1 MRPVR
6 PAAALAPLAALLVT
20 LSPSHP
26 VTLSRAQAADAP
38 GPSEWDRVTDK
49 AITYLKSTQAPDGS
63 WSEAHSP
70 GITGVVLT
78 GMLRTGKLSP
88 KDPVAEKALRY
99 IEGLINPKAGH
110 IAGRDPKVQLQ
121 NYVTC
126 VNVLA
131 LASAN
136 RDSYKAVVADAAE
149 FLKKLQWDEG
159 EGKGKADDFYGGAG
173 YDSKSRPDLSNTQ
186 FFLDA
191 LVAAG
196 VPKNDPAF
204 RKAEIFVSRC
214 QNKPGEYNDR
224 PWAAKCD
231 DGSFI
236 YSAAAGGQTKASDA
250 PDARGVL
257 AGYGSMTYAGIK
269 SLIYCGVSKQDPRV
283 QKAYEWVRKNYTVDR
298 NPGMPGERG
307 QWGLYYYYHTMAKC
321 LDVLG
326 VDEVVDADGVRHDW
340 RSDITA
346 ALAKR
351 QRPDGSW
358 ANPNDHWM
366 EGDPHVVTGYAL
378 MALSYCKP
386 KK

>member
-1 MRPVR
+1 MKSLARFALPILLCLPQAVR
-6 PAAALAPLAALLVT
+6 
-20 LSPSHP
+20 
-26 VTLSRAQAADAP
+26 AADP
-38 GPSEWDRVTDK
+38 PNSSEWDRVTDK
-49 AITYLKSTQAPDGS
+49 AVAYLKSQQSPDGS
-63 WSEAHSP
+63 WSEVRSP
-70 GITGVVLT
+70 GITGIALT
-78 GMLRTGKLSP
+78 GMLKTGKLSP

-99 IEGLINPKAGH
+99 IESLINPKAGH
-110 IAGRDPKVQLQ
+110 IAGKDPKVQLQ

-131 LASAN
+131 LTSAD
-136 RDSYKAVVADAAE
+136 RESYRAVVADAAN
-149 FLKKLQWDEG
+149 FLRNLQWDEG
-159 EGKGKADDFYGGAG
+159 EGKSSKDDFYGGAG

-191 LVAAG
+191 LHEAG
-196 VPKNDPAF
+196 IPKDDPAYK
-204 RKAEIFVSRC
+204 KAQVFISRC
-214 QNKPGEYNDR
+214 QNLKGEHNDQ
-224 PWAAKCD
+224 PWAGKRD

-250 PDARGVL
+250 PDADGGL

-269 SLIYCGVSKQDPRV
+269 SLIYCGVSKDDQRV
-283 QKAYEWVRKNYTVDR
+283 KKAYEWIRKNYTVDK
-298 NPGMPGERG
+298 NPGMPGDRG
-307 QWGLYYYYHTMAKC
+307 QWGLFYYYHTMAKC

-326 VDEVVDADGVRHDW
+326 IDEVEDAAGVKHDW
-340 RSDITA
+340 RADITA

-351 QRPDGSW
+351 QRPDGSF

-366 EGDPHVVTGYAL
+366 EGDPHVVTGFAL